1 MLTIR
6 FRQLYEKTSI
16 PFGKA
21 SLRLGLTPNFW
32 TLFSLLA
39 AALAGTAF
47 GLGFIW
53 WGLLMVLVMNV
64 ADMLDGATARAGN
77 MGTRFGT
84 VLDHCIDRYAEFFLF
99 AGLMLGGFI
108 SPALAMFTAVGVV
121 MASYVRAKAESA
133 GGLTHCIAGMAGR
146 QEKLI
151 LLFLGLLFFGFNLL
165 LVGQICVFLAGLIS
179 HITFVQR
186 LLFARTQI
194 LGSGN
199 LTPKKDK
206 P

>member
-6 FRQLYEKTSI
+6 LRQYYEKASI

-32 TLFSLLA
+32 TMTSLFA
-39 AALAGTAF
+39 AALAGLSF

-53 WGLLMVLVMNV
+53 WGLLAMLVMNIT
-64 ADMLDGATARAGN
+64 DMLDGATARAGN
-77 MGTRFGT
+77 MGTKFGT
-84 VLDHCIDRYAEFFLF
+84 VLDHCFDRYGEFFLF
-99 AGLMLGGFI
+99 AGLMMGGFI
-108 SPALAMFTAVGVV
+108 SPLLAMFTASGVV

-133 GGLTHCIAGMAGR
+133 GGLAHCIAGLAGR

-151 LLFLGLLFFGFNLL
+151 LVLVGLFLFGFNQLMP
-165 LVGQICVFLAGLIS
+165 GQICIFLAGLIS

-186 LLFARTQI
+186 LLFAKTQI
-194 LGSGN
+194 LGKGN
-199 LTPKKDK
+199 
-206 P
+206 

>member
-6 FRQLYEKTSI
+6 FRQWYERVSI

-32 TLFSLLA
+32 TFCSLGA
-39 AALAGTAF
+39 GGLAGLAF
-47 GLGFIW
+47 GLGQIW
-53 WGLLMVLVMNV
+53 WGLLMMLVMNIT
-64 ADMLDGATARAGN
+64 DMLDGATARAGN
-77 MGTRFGT
+77 MGTKFGT
-84 VLDHCIDRYAEFFLF
+84 VLDHSFDRYGEFFLF
-99 AGLMLGGFI
+99 AGLMAGGFI
-108 SPALAMFTAVGVV
+108 SPMLTLFTASGVV

-151 LLFLGLLFFGFNLL
+151 LVIIGLLFFGFNQMLP
-165 LVGQICVFLAGLIS
+165 GQVCIFLAGLIS

-186 LLFARTQI
+186 LWFAKTQI
-194 LGSGN
+194 LG
-199 LTPKKDK
+199 KAK
-206 P
+206 